1 MGGSESKEE
10 TEEVVRWHD
19 RWDDDAEQR
28 GIAEAV
34 REFEQRR
41 GSQKMKEVKETIL
54 RITKYLEEYE
64 VGAKLRLGKFFPAD
78 VKEIENIN
86 IAMIGP
92 TGSGKS
98 SFINIAEKVM
108 MGEAT
113 AITQSTGKEGTIHLE
128 EYLTKFNFRL
138 IDTRGYFELD
148 KGWSEELQKI
158 LTGRIRPGMTIE
170 RSTDE
175 AAFAPKQ
182 HERADDAPLGE
193 QIHGVI
199 CVMVDKDPRLKQ
211 YRERMKSMKDY
222 LRDQGYSP
230 LAALAFENENDFKDE
245 DKRREIMEELSAA
258 VGSPIDKTFPFIN
271 HLASGSDVKKD
282 PESVLNVL
290 DILDTAVTAAEKFIK
305 VRLQREKYSKER
317 EAKGSGPDSQS
328 VSDFIQ
334 TLGKAKN
341 WDKGRTDALVKQMQ
355 DEDIFDVS
363 ALREAWEDI
372 KREVTLGQRG
382 AIKEALNL

>member
-34 REFEQRR
+34 KEFEQRR
-41 GSQKMKEVKETIL
+41 GSQRMKEVKETYL
-54 RITKYLEEYE
+54 RIKNDLEEYE
-64 VGAKLRLGKFFPAD
+64 VGSKLRLGKFFPAD
-78 VKEIENIN
+78 VKEMENIN

-175 AAFAPKQ
+175 AAFAPEQ

-222 LRDQGYSP
+222 LRAKGYSP

-305 VRLQREKYSKER
+305 VRLQREKHSRER
-317 EAKGSGPDSQS
+317 QAKGSGPESQS
-328 VSDFIQ
+328 VGDFIQ
-334 TLGKAKN
+334 TLGKAHN
-341 WDKGRTDALVKQMQ
+341 WDRDRTDALVKQMQ
-355 DEDIFDVS
+355 DKDIYDVS
-363 ALREAWEDI
+363 DLREGLDDI
-372 KREVTLGQRG
+372 SLTIGQKK
-382 AIKEALNL
+382 AIKKALPP

>member
-41 GSQKMKEVKETIL
+41 GSQRMKEVKETYL
-54 RITKYLEEYE
+54 RIKNDLEEYE
-64 VGAKLRLGKFFPAD
+64 VGSKLRLGKFFPAD

-113 AITQSTGKEGTIHLE
+113 AITQSTGKEGTILLE
-128 EYLTKFNFRL
+128 EYLTKFKFRL

-175 AAFAPKQ
+175 AAFAPEQ

-222 LRDQGYSP
+222 LRAKGYSP

-305 VRLQREKYSKER
+305 VRLQREKHSRER
-317 EAKGSGPDSQS
+317 QAKGSGPDSQS

-334 TLGKAKN
+334 TLGKAHN
-341 WDKGRTDALVKQMQ
+341 WDRDRTDALVKQMQ
-355 DEDIFDVS
+355 DKDIYDVS
-363 ALREAWEDI
+363 DLREGLDDI
-372 KREVTLGQRG
+372 SLTIGQKK
-382 AIKEALNL
+382 AIKKALPP